1 MSKGIPDK
9 TEVAVDY
16 PNFHYAMLAEILG
29 EPTITISPPE
39 GGCEASSKNADDS
52 LPPADSVGVAEK
64 LALAFGQNDIAQL
77 TPDDEVLLLHIME

>member
-1 MSKGIPDK
+1 MSKSIPDK

-29 EPTITISPPE
+29 ERAIAISPSE
-39 GGCEASSKNADDS
+39 DGCEASSKNADDA

-64 LALAFGQNDIAQL
+64 LTLAFGQNDIVKL
-77 TPDDEVLLLHIME
+77 TPEDEVLLLHIME